1 MKAPNASAR
10 KKMCERATEVA
21 SLLKLVANEPRL
33 LLLCRLS
40 AGEAS
45 VGEMV
50 GLCNQSQSSVSQHL
64 AKMRE
69 NGLLR
74 TRREGTTIYYS
85 IADPHADALIAFLC
99 ERFGDEAEDG

>member
-1 MKAPNASAR
+1 MKVPNAIAR
-10 KKMCERATEVA
+10 GKMCDRATEIA
-21 SLLKLVANEPRL
+21 ALLKLVANEPRL

-69 NGLLR
+69 NGLVC

-85 IADPHADALIAFLC
+85 IANPHADALIAFLC
-99 ERFGDEAEDG
+99 DQFGDAVEDG